1 MTNNSILE
9 EIKTYT
15 KAYQLFS
22 EGKTQVEKKHFGE
35 AVDRLRESVN
45 LIGMDGIRMMEH
57 THKIPVDYYTFAD
70 FHEQMG
76 KAYFGLEKY
85 ENAEEHLR
93 RWMEEVKHKH
103 GEDSK
108 EMAECHRWM
117 ALLWKKKD
125 AYWNEVVKNMP
136 LDTRA
141 DCWPF
146 VKAAADIEA
155 REEYNRK
162 QILYHFHQAYDILKA
177 KDSAAVEI
185 NNLKSDIV
193 EYFCNSVANIQL
205 METLKL
211 SLLFIPFAIVIL
223 VAWGFAWK
231 SLAVFVGF
239 LVVFIIWRFVNFII
253 LEVLTYYH
261 HQKTIF

>member
-1 MTNNSILE
+1 M
-9 EIKTYT
+9 
-15 KAYQLFS
+15 
-22 EGKTQVEKKHFGE
+22 
-35 AVDRLRESVN
+35 
-45 LIGMDGIRMMEH
+45 
-57 THKIPVDYYTFAD
+57 
-70 FHEQMG
+70 
-76 KAYFGLEKY
+76 
-85 ENAEEHLR
+85 
-93 RWMEEVKHKH
+93 
-103 GEDSK
+103 
-108 EMAECHRWM
+108 
-117 ALLWKKKD
+117 LWKKKD
-125 AYWNEVVKNMP
+125 AYWNEVVKNIP

-146 VKAAADIEA
+146 VKAAANIEA

-162 QILYHFHQAYDILKA
+162 QILYHFHHAYDILKA
-177 KDSAAVEI
+177 QESAAVEI
-185 NNLKSDIV
+185 NHLKNDVV

-239 LVVFIIWRFVNFII
+239 LFIFIIWRFVNFII